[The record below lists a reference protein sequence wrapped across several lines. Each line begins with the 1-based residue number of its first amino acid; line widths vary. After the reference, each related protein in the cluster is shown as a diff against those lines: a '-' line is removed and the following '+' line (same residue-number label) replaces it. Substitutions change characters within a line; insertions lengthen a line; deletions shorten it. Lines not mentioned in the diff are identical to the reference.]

1 MTGVEL
7 LLARA
12 QLWQN
17 TAAQH
22 VSLQA
27 QLQPLAGLAARWRR
41 LELQA
46 WHNLLD
52 DARTRHA
59 AGVSCW
65 TELYLCGGYWVMSCW
80 MEPELRRVSRVG
92 GRAWPA
98 EAAV

>member
-22 VSLQA
+22 VSLQV
-27 QLQPLAGLAARWRR
+27 QLAPLAGLAARWRR

-52 DARTRHA
+52 DARAHHA
-59 AGVSCW
+59 AGGSCW
-65 TELYLCGGYWVMSCW
+65 PEIKDSGVSRVMSC
-80 MEPELRRVSRVG
+80 
-92 GRAWPA
+92 
-98 EAAV
+98 